1 MTSTAQG
8 LDAPRPSGAEE
19 RTLDDLYEEAGSILT
34 PLEDTDRGGVN
45 LAEVMRVAFDSLGAN
60 KTRAALTMLGVII
73 GVASVVALLSLG
85 NGAQAS
91 ITNQITSIGTN
102 LIFLMPGSTNNR
114 GPGAMTA
121 AQNLTMDDYQAVRAL
136 GLPLAGIAPTFGSSA
151 DIVAAAADKN
161 AQISGTTPDYFA
173 LQNLRPAAG
182 TLFSDEQE
190 RIAAPV
196 AVLGANLAKDLFGSG
211 QAIGQTIRIKDQT
224 LRVIGVL
231 TVKGGAG
238 IGSVDDEAFVPIR
251 FVQERL
257 FGARTPDGNSFRV
270 ASILISAQ
278 NADNIQAI
286 QDRITLLLRQRHHLK
301 ADGSADDFIIAN
313 QASFLST
320 LNTITSLFTAFLAAI
335 AGISLLVG
343 GIGIM
348 NIMLVSVTERTREIG
363 LRKAVGA
370 RGRDIL
376 MQFIVEAVVISVFG
390 GLLGLAVGAGVAMLV
405 TLSGVLTAIVSP
417 TSVALALGFSMA
429 VGLFFGIYPAR
440 RAAQLNPID
449 ALRYE

>member
-1 MTSTAQG
+1 MTSTVRG
-8 LDAPRPSGAEE
+8 LDSRLPGSAE
-19 RTLDDLYEEAGSILT
+19 RTLDDLYDEADAVIT
-34 PLEDTDRGGVN
+34 PLEAAGRGSVN
-45 LAEVMRVAFDSLGAN
+45 LAEVVRVALDSLGAN
-60 KTRAALTMLGVII
+60 KTRSALTMLGVII

-91 ITNQITSIGTN
+91 ITSQITSIGTN
-102 LIFLMPGSTNNR
+102 LIFLMPGSTTSG
-114 GPGAMTA
+114 GPGATNS
-121 AQNLTMDDYQAVRAL
+121 AQNLTMDDYQAIQGL
-136 GLPLAGIAPTFGSSA
+136 DLPLAGIAPTFGGSA
-151 DIVAAAADKN
+151 DIVAAVADKN
-161 AQISGTTPDYFA
+161 AQVSGTTPAYFV
-173 LQNLRPAAG
+173 LQDLKTSAG
-182 TLFSDEQE
+182 APFNAEQDQT
-190 RIAAPV
+190 AAPV

-211 QAIGQTIRIKDQT
+211 QAVGQTIRVKDQT
-224 LRVIGVL
+224 LRVVGVL
-231 TVKGGAG
+231 AVKGGAG
-238 IGSVDDEAFVPIR
+238 LGSVDDQVFAPIK

-257 FGARTPDGNSFRV
+257 FGARTPDGNSYRV
-270 ASILISAQ
+270 ASILLSAQ
-278 NADNIQAI
+278 NAGDIKAI
-286 QDRITLLLRQRHHLK
+286 QDRITLLIRQRHHLK
-301 ADGSADDFIIAN
+301 ADGTADDFIIAN

-320 LNTITSLFTAFLAAI
+320 LNNITSLFTAFLAAI

-376 MQFIVEAVVISVFG
+376 TQFIVEAVVISVVG

-405 TLSGVLTAIVSP
+405 TLSGALTAIVSP

>member
-1 MTSTAQG
+1 MTSTVKG
-8 LDAPRPSGAEE
+8 VDARLPGSAE
-19 RTLDDLYEEAGSILT
+19 RTLDDLYDEADSVLT
-34 PLEDTDRGGVN
+34 PLETTGRGSVN
-45 LAEVMRVAFDSLGAN
+45 LAEVVRVAFDSLGAN
-60 KTRAALTMLGVII
+60 KTRSALTMLGVII
-73 GVASVVALLSLG
+73 GVASVVALLALG

-91 ITNQITSIGTN
+91 ITSQITSIGTN
-102 LIFLMPGSTNNR
+102 LIFLMPGSTTNR
-114 GPGAMTA
+114 GPGAMTSA
-121 AQNLTMDDYQAVRAL
+121 ENLTMDDYQAIQAL
-136 GLPLAGIAPTFGSSA
+136 GLPLAGIAPTFGGSA
-151 DIVAAAADKN
+151 DIVAAAADKK
-161 AQISGTTPDYFA
+161 AQISGTTPNYFV
-173 LQNLRPAAG
+173 LQDLKTASG
-182 TLFSDEQE
+182 TLFNDEQD
-190 RIAAPV
+190 RTAAPV

-211 QAIGQTIRIKDQT
+211 QAVGQTVRIKDQT
-224 LRVIGVL
+224 LRIVGVMA
-231 TVKGGAG
+231 VKGGAG
-238 IGSVDDEAFVPIR
+238 LGSVDDQAFVPIK

-257 FGARTPDGNSFRV
+257 FGARTPDGNSYRV
-270 ASILISAQ
+270 ASILLSAQ
-278 NADNIQAI
+278 KADDIKAI
-286 QDRITLLLRQRHHLK
+286 QDRITLLIRQRHRLK
-301 ADGSADDFIIAN
+301 ADGTTDDFIIAN

-320 LNTITSLFTAFLAAI
+320 LNNITSLFTAFLAAI

-390 GLLGLAVGAGVAMLV
+390 GLLGLAVGAGVALLV
-405 TLSGVLTAIVSP
+405 TLSGALTAVVSP
-417 TSVALALGFSMA
+417 TSVVLALSFSMA